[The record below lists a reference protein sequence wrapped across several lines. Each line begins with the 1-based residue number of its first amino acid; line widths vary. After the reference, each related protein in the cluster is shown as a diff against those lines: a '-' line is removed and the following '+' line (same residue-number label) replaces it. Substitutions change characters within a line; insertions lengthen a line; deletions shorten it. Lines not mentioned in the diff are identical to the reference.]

1 MNVKQGPYC
10 KETVIANNTV
20 GTKGYIFSED
30 ELSARLQW
38 QMVIFVER
46 CVGGRKA
53 QIDAEN

>member
-1 MNVKQGPYC
+1 MNVKQGSYC
-10 KETVIANNTV
+10 TETVIANNIV

-38 QMVIFVER
+38 QMVIFVEH
-46 CVGGRKA
+46 CDEGRKA